1 MNRSTGLLRAYASL
15 LRRVSGAETVSFY
28 APAPGGASPIF
39 LTEGELPL
47 PEHADV
53 ESAHRYAL
61 AALTNDKPAPEAGRP
76 QRIASEA
83 APGWLTTVEC
93 APFARPGRADDRR
106 RGRSSPSSDSPL
118 ALETTRICWIGLRF
132 PEGDSGQA
140 ASLEAFRVLAGGDA
154 SEGRE
159 PLASLL
165 SLGGVLGWYASQISS
180 ILDDPVTGLAGRA
193 EFQASLRLAFDQAKA
208 AERPLC
214 LLFINPDDFTTVN
227 ERFGHEAGDR
237 VLREIGERLRSS
249 HRSSDAVAKY
259 GGAIFAS
266 FLPDTDAASGRVVAE
281 KVWSCLADTPF
292 VEGTL
297 RLGISVGLAA
307 YVPGETGIDGHPE
320 LIRRADKALNA
331 AKRYGGDHVMAWEP
345 ELDSRDLGSVDRMTG
360 VYTGNMAK
368 DYRNMTLLSDTM
380 TVIAGSTDVEDLVEL
395 VVDWLYTTLKPDHVG
410 IFDWD
415 GEGEPLLVAGL
426 TKRADSNG
434 GHEPLPGLQISNR
447 KLELLEEAQRE
458 RKALLATLTDEY
470 SEQRI
475 LSFAVPLLLNDLCLG
490 CLYLDGR
497 ADTIALEGSAD
508 LGFLRAFATQLSVA
522 LDRARLSHHQKR
534 QQEREQSRLRAEVDD
549 LRRALKQTQLV
560 YRSREMEAVLDIA
573 RRVAPTKATVLLI
586 GESGTGKELVA
597 RTIHELSPFRA
608 KPLVVVDCGAIPT
621 TLIESELFGHE
632 RGAYTGAQERRIG
645 RLLEAEGGTVVLDEI
660 GELPLEVQSKLLRFV
675 QERQVVPVGGTQV
688 RHVDTRLIAVTNRE
702 LAVEAAAGR
711 FREDLF
717 YRLNVVRITVPPLR
731 ERSEDILHLAEHFLD
746 HYARQYQKGPL
757 RFSDHAR
764 DSLIEHTWP
773 GNVRELSNRIMQA
786 VILSER
792 SEIGWRELEL
802 ESLPPEQTVEI
813 DLSVMKRAS
822 AQRDLETRLVP
833 VAPREGGRSPE
844 EAWEELRLALRRQVA
859 DAVADGAREPLP
871 LGTWLVEDLVLS
883 AYEAAGGVSG
893 RARALLGVPETTFRR
908 KLSKATSQERAG
920 ILTRRPPWNEMAP
933 SIAALVRSSEE
944 ARQDVL
950 DTARSVLLR
959 EVISRID
966 DPIRGAALMGVT
978 VRTYRR
984 WTQELGGVSDPI
996 HHAPL
1001 APAI

>member
-1 MNRSTGLLRAYASL
+1 
-15 LRRVSGAETVSFY
+15 VSGAETVSLY
-28 APAPGGASPIF
+28 APSPGDGSPLF
-39 LTEGELPL
+39 LVEGERPL
-47 PEHADV
+47 PEHADL
-53 ESAHRYAL
+53 ESARRYAL
-61 AALTNDKPAPEAGRP
+61 ANEKTPGEADGQKRF
-76 QRIASEA
+76 ASDILS
-83 APGWLTTVEC
+83 GWLTAVEC
-93 APFARPGRADDRR
+93 APFARPALGEDRR
-106 RGRSSPSSDSPL
+106 RASADSAAANESP
-118 ALETTRICWIGLRF
+118 RVCWIGLRF
-132 PEGDSGQA
+132 PEGDESSTSSVG
-140 ASLEAFRVLAGGDA
+140 SFRLPM
-154 SEGRE
+154 ENW
-159 PLASLL
+159 ASLL
-165 SLGGVLGWYASQISS
+165 NLGGVLAWYASQISA

-193 EFQASLRLAFDQAKA
+193 EFQARLRLAFDRAQYGA
-208 AERPLC
+208 RPLC
-214 LLFINPDDFTTVN
+214 LLFINPDDFTSVN

-237 VLREIGERLRSS
+237 VLREIGERLLSS
-249 HRSSDAVAKY
+249 HRSSDSVAKY

-281 KVWSCLADTPF
+281 KIWSSLADTPF
-292 VEGTL
+292 VDGTL
-297 RLGISVGLAA
+297 RLGISLGLA
-307 YVPGETGIDGHPE
+307 VFEPGAPGIDGHLE

-345 ELDSRDLGSVDRMTG
+345 ELDARDLGSLDRMTG

-380 TVIAGSTDVEDLVEL
+380 TVIAGSADVEDLVEE
-395 VVDWLYTTLKPDHVG
+395 VVDRLYTTLKPDHVG

-426 TKRADSNG
+426 TRRPAANG
-434 GHEPLPGLQISNR
+434 GQEAASGLALSHR
-447 KLELLEEAQRE
+447 KAALLEDARRE
-458 RKALLATLTDEY
+458 RKAFLVSY
-470 SEQRI
+470 SDDDPERRI

-497 ADTIALEGSAD
+497 KDTIALEGSAD
-508 LGFLRAFATQLSVA
+508 LGFLRAFATQLAVA
-522 LDRARLSHHQKR
+522 LDRARLSHHHKR

-549 LRRALKQTQLV
+549 LRRALKQTKLV
-560 YRSREMEAVLDIA
+560 YRSREMEAVLDVV

-597 RTIHELSPFRA
+597 RTIHELSPFRE

-632 RGAYTGAQERRIG
+632 RGAYTGALDRRIG

-675 QERQVVPVGGTQV
+675 QERQVVPVGGARV

-731 ERSEDILHLAEHFLD
+731 ERHEDILHLAEHFLD
-746 HYARQYQKGPL
+746 HFARQYQKGPL

-764 DSLIEHTWP
+764 DALIEHTWP

-792 SEIGWRELEL
+792 PEIGWRELEL

-822 AQRDLETRLVP
+822 AQRDVETRLFSDP
-833 VAPREGGRSPE
+833 LEPADGNEAPSPQ
-844 EAWEELRLALRRQVA
+844 EAWEKLRQALRRQVVQ
-859 DAVADGAREPLP
+859 AVADGAREPLP

-893 RARALLGVPETTFRR
+893 RARALLGIPETTFRR

-920 ILTRRPPWNEMAP
+920 LLTRRPPWNEAGP

-944 ARQDVL
+944 ASEDVL
-950 DTARSVLLR
+950 DRARSVLLH
-959 EVISRID
+959 EVVSHVH
-966 DPIRGAALMGVT
+966 DPSRGAALMGVT

-984 WTQELGGVSDPI
+984 WTSELGGMSDPLPRT
-996 HHAPL
+996 PL

>member
-1 MNRSTGLLRAYASL
+1 
-15 LRRVSGAETVSFY
+15 VSGAETVSFY
-28 APAPGGASPIF
+28 APAPGGGSPVF

-61 AALTNDKPAPEAGRP
+61 AALASDKLAPEAGRP
-76 QRIASEA
+76 KRMASDA
-83 APGWLTTVEC
+83 APGWLTSVEC

-106 RGRSSPSSDSPL
+106 RGRASASDSSQ
-118 ALETTRICWIGLRF
+118 ALESARVCWIGLRF
-132 PEGDSGQA
+132 PEDDRGRLKSI
-140 ASLEAFRVLAGGDA
+140 EAFRILAGGEA
-154 SEGRE
+154 SAGRE

-165 SLGGVLGWYASQISS
+165 GLGGVLGWYASQISS

-193 EFQASLRLAFDQAKA
+193 EFQASLRLAFDQTREGK
-208 AERPLC
+208 RPLS
-214 LLFINPDDFTTVN
+214 LLFINPDDFTSVN

-249 HRSSDAVAKY
+249 HRSSDSVAKY

-281 KVWSCLADTPF
+281 KIWSCLADTPF
-292 VEGTL
+292 IDGTL
-297 RLGISVGLAA
+297 RLGISVGLAS
-307 YVPGETGIDGHPE
+307 YLPGEPGIDGHLE

-395 VVDWLYTTLKPDHVG
+395 VVDRLYTTLKPDHVG

-426 TKRADSNG
+426 TKGAEANG
-434 GHEPLPGLQISNR
+434 SLEALPGLQIPDR
-447 KLELLEEAQRE
+447 KLAILEEARRE
-458 RKALLATLTDEY
+458 RKALLTTLTDEY
-470 SEQRI
+470 SEERV

-490 CLYLDGR
+490 CLYIDGR
-497 ADTIALEGSAD
+497 AASIALEGSAD
-508 LGFLRAFATQLSVA
+508 LGFLRAFATQLAVA

-549 LRRALKQTQLV
+549 LRRALKQTKLV
-560 YRSREMEAVLDIA
+560 YRSREMEAVLDVA

-675 QERQVVPVGGTQV
+675 QERQVVPVGGTRV

-731 ERSEDILHLAEHFLD
+731 ERSEDILYLAEHFLD

-764 DSLIEHTWP
+764 DSLVEHTWP

-792 SEIGWRELEL
+792 PEIGWRELEL

-822 AQRDLETRLVP
+822 AQRDVETRLVP
-833 VAPREGGRSPE
+833 GPLDSRGGGRTPE

-859 DAVADGAREPLP
+859 EAVADGAREPLP

-920 ILTRRPPWNEMAP
+920 LLTRRAPWNEMTP
-933 SIAALVRSSEE
+933 SIAALVRSSDEP
-944 ARQDVL
+944 RQDVL

-959 EVISRID
+959 EVLSHID
-966 DPIRGAALMGVT
+966 DPVRGAALMGVT
-978 VRTYRR
+978 VRTFRR
-984 WTQELGGVSDPI
+984 WTQELGGLSDSV
-996 HHAPL
+996 HQSPL

>member
-1 MNRSTGLLRAYASL
+1 
-15 LRRVSGAETVSFY
+15 VSGAETVSLY
-28 APAPGGASPIF
+28 APSPGEGSPIF

-53 ESAHRYAL
+53 ESAQRYAL
-61 AALTNDKPAPEAGRP
+61 SNEKLAHEPGGPK
-76 QRIASEA
+76 RIASEE
-83 APGWLTTVEC
+83 APGWLTAVER
-93 APFARPGRADDRR
+93 APFARPGRAEDRR
-106 RGRSSPSSDSPL
+106 RGRGPATDSPQ
-118 ALETTRICWIGLRF
+118 AFESTRVCWIGLRF
-132 PEGDSGQA
+132 QEGERGRTT
-140 ASLEAFRVLAGGDA
+140 SLEAFRLLT
-154 SEGRE
+154 EHR
-159 PLASLL
+159 ASLL
-165 SLGGVLGWYASQISS
+165 SLGGVLVWYASQISS

-193 EFQASLRLAFDQAKA
+193 EFQASLRLAFDQAKD

-214 LLFINPDDFTTVN
+214 LLFINPDDFTSVN

-237 VLREIGERLRSS
+237 VLREIGERLRAS
-249 HRSSDAVAKY
+249 HRSSDSVAKY

-281 KVWSCLADTPF
+281 KIWSSLADTPF
-292 VEGTL
+292 IEGTL
-297 RLGISVGLAA
+297 RLGISVGLA
-307 YVPGETGIDGHPE
+307 VFEPGELGIDGHVE

-345 ELDSRDLGSVDRMTG
+345 ELDSRDLGSLDRMTG

-368 DYRNMTLLSDTM
+368 DSRNMTLLSDTM
-380 TVIAGSTDVEDLVEL
+380 TVIAGSADVEDLVEQ
-395 VVDWLYTTLKPDHVG
+395 VVDRLYTTLKPDHVG

-415 GEGEPLLVAGL
+415 GDGAPLLLEGL
-426 TKRADSNG
+426 TKRAASTG
-434 GHEPLPGLQISNR
+434 GHEAVSGLELSHR
-447 KLELLEEAQRE
+447 KLALLEDARRE
-458 RKALLATLTDEY
+458 RKALLVSFSDDY
-470 SEQRI
+470 SEHRV

-497 ADTIALEGSAD
+497 ADSIALEGSAD
-508 LGFLRAFATQLSVA
+508 LAFLRAFATQLAVA
-522 LDRARLSHHQKR
+522 LDRAQLSHHQKR

-549 LRRALKQTQLV
+549 LRRALKQTKLV
-560 YRSREMEAVLDIA
+560 YRSREMDAVLDIA

-597 RTIHELSPFRA
+597 RTIHELSPFRG

-675 QERQVVPVGGTQV
+675 QERQVVPVGGTRV

-731 ERSEDILHLAEHFLD
+731 ERPEDILHLAEHFLD
-746 HYARQYQKGPL
+746 HFARQYQKGPL

-802 ESLPPEQTVEI
+802 ETLPPEQTVEI
-813 DLSVMKRAS
+813 DLSVIKRAS
-822 AQRDLETRLVP
+822 AQRDVETRLVP
-833 VAPREGGRSPE
+833 GPLGPRDEARSPE
-844 EAWEELRLALRRQVA
+844 EAWEELRLALRAQVVE
-859 DAVADGAREPLP
+859 AVADGAREPLP
-871 LGTWLVEDLVLS
+871 LGTWLIEDLVLS
-883 AYEAAGGVSG
+883 AYEAANGVSG
-893 RARALLGVPETTFRR
+893 RARALLGIPETTFRR
-908 KLSKATSQERAG
+908 KLQKATSQERAG
-920 ILTRRPPWNEMAP
+920 LLTRRPPWNEVGP
-933 SIAALVRSSEE
+933 SIVALVRSSEE
-944 ARQDVL
+944 AREDVL
-950 DTARSVLLR
+950 DTARSVLLH
-959 EVISRID
+959 EVISHID
-966 DPIRGAALMGVT
+966 DPVRGAALMGVT

-984 WTQELGGVSDPI
+984 WTQEIGGLCDPLPQS
-996 HHAPL
+996 PL
-1001 APAI
+1001 ASAM

>member
-1 MNRSTGLLRAYASL
+1 
-15 LRRVSGAETVSFY
+15 VSGADTVSLY
-28 APAPGGASPIF
+28 APPPGEGSPIF

-47 PEHADV
+47 PEHADI
-53 ESAHRYAL
+53 ESAYRHAL
-61 AALTNDKPAPEAGRP
+61 SNEKLAHEDGGPKRV
-76 QRIASEA
+76 ASED
-83 APGWLTTVEC
+83 APGWLTAVEC
-93 APFARPGRADDRR
+93 APYARPSRVENRR
-106 RGRSSPSSDSPL
+106 RGRAASESPQ
-118 ALETTRICWIGLRF
+118 ALESTRICWIGLRF
-132 PEGDSGQA
+132 PEGDQGRTT
-140 ASLEAFRVLAGGDA
+140 SLEAFRLLTEHWT
-154 SEGRE
+154 S
-159 PLASLL
+159 SLL
-165 SLGGVLGWYASQISS
+165 SLGGVLAWYASRVSS

-193 EFQASLRLAFDQAKA
+193 EFQASLRLAFDQTKDPG
-208 AERPLC
+208 RPLC
-214 LLFINPDDFTTVN
+214 LLFINPDDFTSVN

-237 VLREIGERLRSS
+237 VLREIGERLRFS
-249 HRSSDAVAKY
+249 HRSSDTVAKY

-281 KVWSCLADTPF
+281 KIWSCLADTPYI
-292 VEGTL
+292 EGTL

-307 YVPGETGIDGHPE
+307 FEPGEPGIDGYLE

-345 ELDSRDLGSVDRMTG
+345 ELDSRDFGSLDRMTG

-380 TVIAGSTDVEDLVEL
+380 TVIAGSADVEDLIEQ
-395 VVDWLYTTLKPDHVG
+395 VVDRLYTTLKPDHVG
-410 IFDWD
+410 LFDWD

-426 TKRADSNG
+426 TKQADSNG
-434 GHEPLPGLQISNR
+434 GHEAVPGLTISNR
-447 KLELLEEAQRE
+447 KFALLEDARLG
-458 RKALLATLTDEY
+458 RKALVASLSDDSEYRVLA
-470 SEQRI
+470 
-475 LSFAVPLLLNDLCLG
+475 FAVPLLLNDLCLG

-497 ADTIALEGSAD
+497 ADTISLEGSAD
-508 LGFLRAFATQLSVA
+508 LGFLRAFATQLAVA
-522 LDRARLSHHQKR
+522 LDRARLSHQQKR

-549 LRRALKQTQLV
+549 LRRALKQTKLV
-560 YRSREMEAVLDIA
+560 YRSREMEAVLDVA

-597 RTIHELSPFRA
+597 RTIHELSPFRG

-675 QERQVVPVGGTQV
+675 QERQVVPVGGTRV

-731 ERSEDILHLAEHFLD
+731 ERPEDILHLAEHFLD
-746 HYARQYQKGPL
+746 HFATQYQKGAL

-792 SEIGWRELEL
+792 PEIGWRELDL

-813 DLSVMKRAS
+813 DLSVMRRAS
-822 AQRDLETRLVP
+822 AQRDVETRLVP
-833 VAPREGGRSPE
+833 VPLSPRDEAPSPE
-844 EAWEELRLALRRQVA
+844 EAWEVLRAALRRQVA
-859 DAVADGAREPLP
+859 EAVADGAREPLP
-871 LGTWLVEDLVLS
+871 LGTWLIEDLVLS

-893 RARALLGVPETTFRR
+893 RARALLGIPETTFRR

-920 ILTRRPPWNEMAP
+920 LLTRRPPWNEVGP

-944 ARQDVL
+944 AREDVL
-950 DTARSVLLR
+950 DTARSVLLH
-959 EVISRID
+959 EVISHID
-966 DPIRGAALMGVT
+966 DPVRGAALMGVT

-984 WTQELGGVSDPI
+984 WTQEIDGVSDSIPQS
-996 HHAPL
+996 PL
-1001 APAI
+1001 ASVI